1 VAMPIVLTN
10 SVVYDNGTGTQVEG
24 ANCSWTYSDIG
35 PTAVS
40 GTGNINAPPMF
51 VDSMQGN
58 FHLQS
63 SSPAKDAA
71 DPAASLAVDIDGDTR
86 PQGDGRDM
94 GADEIR

>member
-1 VAMPIVLTN
+1 MPFVLTN
-10 SVVYDNGTGTQVEG
+10 SIVYDNGTGPQVEG

-35 PTAVS
+35 PMGVS

-51 VDSMQGN
+51 VNLMLGN

-63 SSPAKDAA
+63 GSPAKDAA

-86 PQGDGRDM
+86 PQGTGRDM